1 MVVVRITRPSVS
13 ATTDKAMKP
22 AAYGYAS
29 KPSTAP
35 TYPVQVASVSG
46 KGMYRVVL
54 TGDGDSTAIFRVYVD
69 GATTPVDVAP
79 SDAPAIVEGTFNT
92 GVTIRIEGSGL
103 HSTYTYEVWTEANYV
118 TSVTIS

>member
-13 ATTDKAMKP
+13 ATTDKAVKP
-22 AAYGYAS
+22 MAYGYAS

-35 TYPVQVASVSG
+35 AYPVQVANVSG
-46 KGMYRVVL
+46 KGRYRIIIA
-54 TGDGDSTAIFRVYVD
+54 GDGDPGAEFRVYVD
-69 GATTPVDVAP
+69 GSATPVDVAP

-103 HSTYTYEVWTEANYV
+103 HSTYTYEVWVEQDYV